1 MKIVSTKIIAGRYK
15 GSVIDVPDSARPT
28 LSRSRQA
35 LFDVISNLSDDENP
49 QNFFQNKVVLDCFA
63 GSGALGI
70 EALSRG
76 ALFSYFIDASQKAI
90 SVIYKNIEKLN
101 LKNSSKILKSD
112 VLKIKKFNEEKKCD
126 LVFIDPPY
134 GKVSILKTI
143 IHLKSQN
150 WIDENSIIV
159 TEEDANKTEKLIENF
174 ILISEKKFGNS
185 IFKILKI
192 SPNF

>member
-1 MKIVSTKIIAGRYK
+1 MSTKIIAGRYK

-101 LKNSSKILKSD
+101 LKNSSKIL
-112 VLKIKKFNEEKKCD
+112 
-126 LVFIDPPY
+126 
-134 GKVSILKTI
+134 
-143 IHLKSQN
+143 
-150 WIDENSIIV
+150 
-159 TEEDANKTEKLIENF
+159 DAL
-174 ILISEKKFGNS
+174 
-185 IFKILKI
+185 
-192 SPNF
+192 